1 MYWNQAP
8 YTVDLIFKALL
19 IISVYQFI
27 IDKLYQFILIISVY
41 EISVIGKSKDRKQ
54 IHGSKGWVKGGMRNN
69 CLVMGVLGGSDE
81 NVSELFW

>member
-54 IHGSKGWVKGGMRNN
+54 ISSCQGLGKGNLRSNSK
-69 CLVMGVLGGSDE
+69 
-81 NVSELFW
+81 